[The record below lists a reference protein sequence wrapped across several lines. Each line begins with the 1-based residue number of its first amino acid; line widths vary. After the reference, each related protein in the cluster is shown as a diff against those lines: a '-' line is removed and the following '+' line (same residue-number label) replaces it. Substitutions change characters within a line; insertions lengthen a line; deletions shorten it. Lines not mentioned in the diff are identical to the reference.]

1 MDFQFDPFNP
11 NRLVVACDDGIVKIW
26 NITEGGLTEPINVPT
41 KEFAT
46 HSDKIYFVRFHPLAD
61 NVLLTAS
68 YDMTMK
74 LWDLETE
81 KEMICLT
88 GHTDQIF
95 SFAWSPCGKYGATV
109 CKDGKIRI
117 YDPRKSTEPIREG
130 PGPIGSRGARITWA
144 IDGNYIVVTGF
155 DK

>member
-11 NRLVVACDDGIVKIW
+11 KRLVVACDDGIVKIW
-26 NITEGGLTEPINVPT
+26 NINEGGLSEPINTPT
-41 KEFAT
+41 SEFAT
-46 HSDKIYFVRFHPLAD
+46 HSDKIYFIRFHPLAD

-74 LWDLETE
+74 LWDMETK

-88 GHTDQIF
+88 GHSDQIF

-109 CKDGKIRI
+109 SKDGKIRI
-117 YDPRKSTEPIREG
+117 YDPRKSSDPIREG
-130 PGPIGSRGARITWA
+130 PGPAGSRGARISWA